1 MIYIHVPFCQRFCT
15 YCDFYS
21 EIHSEQKA
29 ALWGDAVCAEIRRRS
44 AEIDDRVRT
53 LYFGGGTPSVLPLSI
68 LSKILIAL
76 DQCGHGGP
84 YTEFTLEANPD
95 DICARGVG
103 YVRSLLALGMNRL
116 SIGVQSFDDTLL
128 GWMNRRHDAEG
139 AREAIRIAREAGV
152 QNLSIDLIFGL
163 SNLSDEVWEATIRE
177 ALAQQVEHI
186 SCYQLTIEGESVL
199 AGMLADGRY
208 TQADE
213 DQCRRQY
220 ETLCRLLGEA
230 GYHHYEISNFARPG
244 FETVH
249 NSGYWNRTP
258 YVGFGPS
265 AHSFD
270 GRSRSWNENV
280 LTGYKRTK
288 EVLSEED
295 AAVETVMLSLRRDS
309 GIPSETLHGICS
321 AEAIERL
328 VRAGALQRI
337 GDRYRIP
344 EDHFFVSD
352 EIIRELV

>member
-1 MIYIHVPFCQRFCT
+1 MIYVHVPFCQRFCT

-29 ALWGDAVCAEIRRRS
+29 ALWGDAVISEIRRRG
-44 AEIDDRVRT
+44 AEIDDSVRT

-76 DQCGHGGP
+76 DSSGHGGP

-95 DICARGVG
+95 DICERGTG
-103 YVRSLLALGMNRL
+103 YVRSLLSLGVNRL
-116 SIGVQSFDDTLL
+116 SLGVQSFDDTLL
-128 GWMNRRHDAEG
+128 RWMNRRHDAEG
-139 AREAIRIAREAGV
+139 ARQAVRIAREAGV
-152 QNLSIDLIFGL
+152 RNLSIDLIFGL
-163 SNLSDEVWEATIRE
+163 SNLPDAVWEATIRE
-177 ALAQQVEHI
+177 ALDLGVEHI
-186 SCYQLTIEGESVL
+186 SCYQLTIEGDSAL

-208 TQADE
+208 KEADDE
-213 DQCRRQY
+213 TCRRQY
-220 ETLCRLLGEA
+220 ERLCSLLGEA

-244 FETVH
+244 FEAVH

-270 GRSRSWNENV
+270 GVRRSWNDSV
-280 LTGYKRTK
+280 LTGYSRT
-288 EVLSEED
+288 EEILSEED

-309 GIPSETLHGICS
+309 GIPAERLHGICS
-321 AEAIERL
+321 AEAVERL
-328 VRAGALQRI
+328 VGEGALERV